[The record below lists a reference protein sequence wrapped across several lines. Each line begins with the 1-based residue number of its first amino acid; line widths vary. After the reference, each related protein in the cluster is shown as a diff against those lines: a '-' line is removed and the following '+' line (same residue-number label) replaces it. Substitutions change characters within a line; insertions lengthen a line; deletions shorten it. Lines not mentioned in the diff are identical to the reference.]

1 MTKEG
6 KNMAEEQFDDFD
18 NNVQFDE
25 DGAEVKQEQAP
36 VQAPPVRR
44 LPPKRPN
51 VQAAIANAE
60 PRQTV
65 SKTPVQ
71 QAVQKAEPAPAQT
84 VRYVPYEIPK
94 KIGIFD
100 RQTGAA
106 IIEDEDMLRVIMAQ
120 LVDLKNDLEEI
131 KSLYS

>member
-1 MTKEG
+1 
-6 KNMAEEQFDDFD
+6 MAEEQFDDFD

-25 DGAEVKQEQAP
+25 GEEVEQEQAP

-44 LPPKRPN
+44 LPPKKPN

-60 PRQTV
+60 PRPV
-65 SKTPVQ
+65 VKTPVQ
-71 QAVQKAEPAPAQT
+71 QAVQKAEPAPVQT
-84 VRYVPYEIPK
+84 VRYVPYEMPK